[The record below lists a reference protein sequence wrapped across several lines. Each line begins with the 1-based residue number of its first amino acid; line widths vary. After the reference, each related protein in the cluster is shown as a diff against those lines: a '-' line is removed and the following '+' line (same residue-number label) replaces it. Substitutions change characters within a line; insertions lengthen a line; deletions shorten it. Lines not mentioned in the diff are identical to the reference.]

1 MERLA
6 QENSCRA
13 LLTVAQAAER
23 LAVRPSTIRSWLSKG
38 VLPRTKCGRCTR
50 ISADAIDAFI
60 VVHTSSA
67 RVPFEEWKQGGDGR

>member
-1 MERLA
+1 MQALA
-6 QENSCRA
+6 QENSSRL

-50 ISADAIDAFI
+50 ISAEAIDTFI
-60 VVHTSSA
+60 EAHTTSA
-67 RVPFEEWKQGGDGR
+67 RVCFEELRA

>member
-1 MERLA
+1 MPAESSSR
-6 QENSCRA
+6 SS

-23 LAVRPSTIRSWLSKG
+23 LAVRPSTVRSWLSKG

-60 VVHTSSA
+60 VAHTTSA
-67 RVPFEEWKQGGDGR
+67 RIPFEEWERGGDGR